1 MKSNVLIL
9 SAGRRVELVQEFQRD
24 LKTIFPHGNV
34 YCTDMAPELSSACQV
49 ADGFFKVPRVSCDDY
64 LSTLENICSENDVGL
79 VVPTIDTELLLLS
92 NARESFLAKGIQI
105 VISSIEFV
113 SYCRDKRM
121 TAKFFAEHDI
131 DQPEIY
137 NKSKLKYPC
146 FCKPYDGS
154 CSVGAFA
161 VSSPSELTENVLTDD
176 KNMFME
182 LIPKTFS
189 EYTVDGYYTDNGNL
203 ICLIPRKR
211 LEIRGGEVSKGIT
224 KKNFV
229 YDYLLPKLMYLPG
242 ARGCITFQFF
252 VNEKSQEIKGLE
264 INPRFGGGYPLAYES
279 GAHYPQWL
287 INEYLLGLSLAFF
300 DGWESGLMMLRYDA
314 KVLIRNATE

>member
-24 LKTIFPHGNV
+24 LKAIFPHGNV

-64 LSTLENICSENDVGL
+64 LSVLENICSENEVGL

-105 VISSIEFV
+105 VISSVEFV

-121 TAKFFAEHDI
+121 TAKFFTEHDI

-154 CSVGAFA
+154 CSVGAF
-161 VSSPSELTENVLTDD
+161 VVYSQSELTTEIINND

-189 EYTVDGYYTDNGNL
+189 EYTVDGYYTDKGVL
-203 ICLIPRKR
+203 ISLVPRKR
-211 LEIRGGEVSKGIT
+211 LEVRGGEVSKGVT

-229 YDYLLPKLMYLPG
+229 YDYLLSKLSHVPG

-252 VNEKSQEIKGLE
+252 VNEKSQKIKGLE

-287 INEYLLGLSLAFF
+287 IKEYLVGSEPVFF
-300 DGWESGLMMLRYDA
+300 DGWESGLVMLRYDA
-314 KVLIRNATE
+314 KVLVREAT

>member
-1 MKSNVLIL
+1 MKNNVLIL
-9 SAGRRVELVQEFQRD
+9 SAGRRVELVQEFQKD
-24 LKTIFPHGNV
+24 LKAIFPHSYV
-34 YCTDMAPELSSACQV
+34 YCCDMAPEFSSACQI
-49 ADGFFKVPRVSCDDY
+49 ADGYFKVPRVTSDDY
-64 LSTLENICSENDVGL
+64 LSVLTKICLENSVGL
-79 VVPTIDTELLLLS
+79 VIPTIDTELLLLS
-92 NARESFLAKGIQI
+92 NARDSFLANGIQI

-113 SYCRDKRM
+113 SSCRDKRM
-121 TAKFFAEHDI
+121 TANFFTEYDI

-137 NKSKLKYPC
+137 NKNKLKYPC

-154 CSVGAFA
+154 CSIGAF
-161 VSSPSELTENVLTDD
+161 VVRSESDLTEDIIEDD

-182 LIPKTFS
+182 FIPKTFS

-203 ICLIPRKR
+203 TCLVPRKR

-224 KKNFV
+224 KKDFV
-229 YDYLLPKLMYLPG
+229 YDYLLSKLMYVPG

-252 VNEKSQEIKGLE
+252 VNEKSKEIKGLE

-287 INEYLLGLSLAFF
+287 INEYLLGSTPAFF

-314 KVLIRNATE
+314 KVLIREATD

>member
-9 SAGRRVELVQEFQRD
+9 SAGRRVELVQVFQKA
-24 LKTIFPHGNV
+24 LKAFFPHSYV

-49 ADGFFKVPRVSCDDY
+49 ADGYFSVPRVTSNDY
-64 LSTLENICSENDVGL
+64 LSVLENICLENNVGL
-79 VVPTIDTELLLLS
+79 VIPTIDTELLLLS
-92 NARESFLAKGIQI
+92 SARDSFLSKGIQI
-105 VISSIEFV
+105 VISSIDFV
-113 SYCRDKRM
+113 SSCRDKRM
-121 TAKFFAEHDI
+121 TAKFFTEYNI

-137 NKSKLKYPC
+137 DKKNLKYPC

-154 CSVGAFA
+154 CSVGAF
-161 VSSPSELTENVLTDD
+161 VVRSQSELTEGILTDD

-189 EYTVDGYYTDNGNL
+189 EYTVDGYYTHDGNL
-203 ICLIPRKR
+203 ICLVPRKR
-211 LEIRGGEVSKGIT
+211 LEVRGGEVSKGIT

-229 YDYLLPKLMYLPG
+229 YDYLLPKLTHVPG

-264 INPRFGGGYPLAYES
+264 VNPRFGGGYPLAYES

-287 INEYLLGLSLAFF
+287 INEYLLGSTPAFF

-314 KVLIRNATE
+314 KVLIREATD

>member
-9 SAGRRVELVQEFQRD
+9 SAGRRVELVQAFQKD
-24 LKTIFPHGNV
+24 LKAIFPYGNV

-49 ADGFFKVPRVSCDDY
+49 ADGFFKVPRVSSDDY
-64 LSTLENICSENDVGL
+64 LNVLENICHENDVGL
-79 VVPTIDTELLLLS
+79 IVPTIDTELLLLS

-105 VISSIEFV
+105 VISSVEFV

-121 TAKFFAEHDI
+121 TAKFFTAHEI

-137 NKSKLKYPC
+137 SKSKLKYPC

-154 CSVGAFA
+154 CSVGAFV
-161 VSSPSELTENVLTDD
+161 VSSQSELTTEIINND

-182 LIPKTFS
+182 LIPKTFN
-189 EYTVDGYYTDNGNL
+189 EYTVDAYYTDKGRL
-203 ICLIPRKR
+203 ISLVPRKR
-211 LEIRGGEVSKGIT
+211 LEVRGGEVSKGVT

-229 YDYLLPKLMYLPG
+229 YDYLLSKLSHVPG

-252 VNEKSQEIKGLE
+252 VNEKSNEIKGLE
-264 INPRFGGGYPLAYES
+264 VNPRFGGGYPLAYEA

-287 INEYLLGLSLAFF
+287 IKEYLVGSEPVFF
-300 DGWESGLMMLRYDA
+300 DGWESGLVMLRYDA
-314 KVLIRNATE
+314 KVLVRETT